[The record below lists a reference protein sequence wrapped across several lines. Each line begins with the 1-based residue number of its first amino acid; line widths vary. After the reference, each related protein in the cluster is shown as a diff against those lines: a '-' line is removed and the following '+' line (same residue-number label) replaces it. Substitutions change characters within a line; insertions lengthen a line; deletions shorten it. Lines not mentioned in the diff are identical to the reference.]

1 MRLPLSAAPATTI
14 ERFLTRPANIA
25 HRGASEVA
33 PENTLAAVRS
43 AARLGADLVEVDVQR
58 TRDGALVLMHDV
70 TLRRTTNVEEVF
82 PRRTPWRV
90 ADFTHDELLRLDAGS
105 WKGARFTGE
114 RVPLLS
120 DVVHLL
126 RGSGTGLLVELK
138 EPGLYS
144 GVVRDLAAVL
154 DEPSTRTATEPLV
167 VESFDFAAMKELKT
181 LEPSLRVGLLGTP
194 ARANL
199 AALGSWA
206 DQVNPP
212 HRSVDAAYVDA
223 VHRAGMEC
231 HVWTV
236 NRRGAMQRAVGL
248 GVDGVITNRPALL
261 GRLLD
266 AGGAF
271 PRSPGKAAP
280 TTRNSSR

>member
-1 MRLPLSAAPATTI
+1 MRLPLPPAPVATVGPIVAPT
-14 ERFLTRPANIA
+14 ANIA
-25 HRGASEVA
+25 HRGASHVA
-33 PENTLAAVRS
+33 PENTLAAVRL

-90 ADFTHDELLRLDAGS
+90 ADFTYDELLRLDAGS

-120 DVVHLL
+120 EVVHQL
-126 RGSGTGLLVELK
+126 RGTGTGLLVELK
-138 EPGLYS
+138 EPGRYP
-144 GVVRDLAAVL
+144 GVVRDLASSLVDPAV
-154 DEPSTRTATEPLV
+154 DAGSEPLV

-194 ARANL
+194 ARGNL
-199 AALGSWA
+199 AALGTWA

-212 HRSVDAAYVDA
+212 HRSVDAAYVDG

-248 GVDGVITNRPALL
+248 GVDGVITNRPAVL
-261 GRLLD
+261 GRVLG
-266 AGGAF
+266 AGVAF

-280 TTRNSSR
+280 TSRDLSR